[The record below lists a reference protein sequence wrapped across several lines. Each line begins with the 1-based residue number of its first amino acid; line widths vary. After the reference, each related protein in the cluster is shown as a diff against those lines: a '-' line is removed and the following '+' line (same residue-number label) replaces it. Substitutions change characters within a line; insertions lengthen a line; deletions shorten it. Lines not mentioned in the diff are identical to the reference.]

1 METRLELREAQLLE
15 DDYALGA
22 CCYVFE
28 YLFETPRLSL
38 AILRG
43 TTIECMLCEHSIVMN
58 KKEKLSC
65 DEKRITGQ
73 LFYRKENPAS
83 IG

>member
-1 METRLELREAQLLE
+1 
-15 DDYALGA
+15 
-22 CCYVFE
+22 
-28 YLFETPRLSL
+28 
-38 AILRG
+38 
-43 TTIECMLCEHSIVMN
+43 MN

>member
-1 METRLELREAQLLE
+1 METKLELREAQLLE

-38 AILRG
+38 AIIVRHNNRMHALRA
-43 TTIECMLCEHSIVMN
+43 
-58 KKEKLSC
+58 
-65 DEKRITGQ
+65 
-73 LFYRKENPAS
+73 FYCHE
-83 IG
+83 

>member
-1 METRLELREAQLLE
+1 METKLELREAQLLE

-38 AILRG
+38 AIL
-43 TTIECMLCEHSIVMN
+43 
-58 KKEKLSC
+58 
-65 DEKRITGQ
+65 
-73 LFYRKENPAS
+73 
-83 IG
+83 